1 MNGSKTPC
9 GVAFYFRHR
18 EKCDE
23 MPKTLQDYTK
33 EELIEIVKGL
43 KSRKKFGLVY
53 EHKPEEV
60 VRLCETEL
68 PVIEQVADRA
78 VSKDK
83 TSDTNVIIE
92 GDNYHALSV
101 LNYTHTGKIDVIYI
115 DPPYNTGARDWK
127 YNNHYVD
134 GSDTFRHSKWLS
146 FMEHRLRLS
155 LSLLKET
162 GIIIVAI
169 DHYELFYLGQLLDEL
184 YGESNRLGCITVVNK
199 ADGRSDDKYFATA
212 NEFLLVYAKNSQ
224 LATIG
229 NIDLSEDEIK
239 KKYPKEDA
247 KGRYVEKPMMSQG
260 VDSLRQDRPSLFY
273 AAYYNPK
280 TDRLS
285 TEPFE
290 GAIELYPV
298 DVNGIERRWG
308 SGKARMQYLIDEN
321 DIIAKKSARNG
332 SYYLYRKK
340 RADVGTKP
348 KTFWNETRYN
358 AATHGTKLVDKVVG
372 KSRVFNYPKA
382 LYAVMDAIQISGSK
396 DALIL
401 DYFAGSGTTGH
412 AALELNRKDGGN
424 RQFIL
429 CTNNENGIAETV
441 TYPRIK
447 NVIEGYSGVAGI
459 PANLTYFKT
468 SLVSKKQT
476 DDQTRIELV
485 ARSTDMICLR
495 ENTFDVVFE
504 SKLYKIFK
512 NTNHYSAIVFEPSA
526 IHFLKETLD
535 KLNDDMPAHIYVFS
549 LSNDTYESDFA
560 DLERTHELRP
570 IPESILEVYRRIHKV
585 QSKEV
590 SI

>member
-1 MNGSKTPC
+1 MT
-9 GVAFYFRHR
+9 
-18 EKCDE
+18 
-23 MPKTLQDYTK
+23 KTLEDYTK
-33 EELIEIVKGL
+33 DELIEIIQGL
-43 KSRKKFGLVY
+43 KRRKKFGLVY

-60 VRLCETEL
+60 VKLCETEL
-68 PVIEQVADRA
+68 PVIEAVLERA
-78 VSKDK
+78 VS
-83 TSDTNVIIE
+83 SDNALKTNVIIE
-92 GDNYHALSV
+92 GDNYHSLSV
-101 LNYTHTGKIDVIYI
+101 LNYTHTGKIDVIYV

-155 LSLLKET
+155 QSLLKET

-184 YGESNRLGCITVVNK
+184 FGESNRLGCITVVNK

-224 LATIG
+224 LAFIG

-239 KKYPKEDA
+239 KKYPKEDD
-247 KGRYVEKPMMSQG
+247 KGRFIAKPMMSQG

-273 AAYYNPK
+273 PVYYDPK
-280 TDRLS
+280 TNKLS
-285 TEPFE
+285 TEKFS
-290 GAIELYPV
+290 GATEVYPV
-298 DVNGIERRWG
+298 DISGIERRWG
-308 SGKARMQYLIDEN
+308 SGRERMQHLMDEN

-332 SYYLYRKK
+332 NYYLYRKK
-340 RADVGTKP
+340 RAEVGTKP

-382 LYAVMDAIQISGSK
+382 LYAVMDALQISGSK

-401 DYFAGSGTTGH
+401 DFFAGSGTTGH
-412 AALELNRKDGGN
+412 ATLELNRKDGGN

-429 CTNNENGIAETV
+429 CTNNQNGIAENV

-447 NVIEGYSGVAGI
+447 NVIDGYAGVAGI
-459 PANLTYFKT
+459 PANLHYFKT
-468 SLVSKKQT
+468 SLVSKRNT

-495 ENTFDVVFE
+495 EDTFENVLDTKMFKVF
-504 SKLYKIFK
+504 SNAGHYAAIIFEPE
-512 NTNHYSAIVFEPSA
+512 AIVLFKDA
-526 IHFLKETLD
+526 LAKLKDD
-535 KLNDDMPAHIYVFS
+535 KPVHIYVFS
-549 LSNDTYESDFA
+549 LSNDTYQSDFI
-560 DLERTHELRP
+560 DLARAHELRP
-570 IPESILEVYRRIHKV
+570 IPESILEVYRRIHANK
-585 QSKEV
+585 KEELRV
-590 SI
+590 

>member
-1 MNGSKTPC
+1 MT
-9 GVAFYFRHR
+9 
-18 EKCDE
+18 
-23 MPKTLQDYTK
+23 KTLEEYTK
-33 EELIEIVKGL
+33 DELIEIVKGL
-43 KSRKKFGLVY
+43 KRRKKFGLVY

-68 PVIEQVADRA
+68 PVIEA
-78 VSKDK
+78 VDGRSI
-83 TSDTNVIIE
+83 DTVNNTGANIIIE

-101 LNYTHTGKIDVIYI
+101 LNYTHTGRVDVIYI

-155 LSLLKET
+155 QPLLKDT
-162 GIIIVAI
+162 GVIIVAI

-184 YGESNRLGCITVVNK
+184 FGESNRLGCITVVNK

-212 NEFLLVYAKNSQ
+212 NEFLLVYAKSSQ

-229 NIDLSEDEIK
+229 NIDLSDDEIK
-239 KKYPKEDA
+239 KRYPKQDD
-247 KGRYVEKPMMSQG
+247 KGRYIEKPMMSQG
-260 VDSLRQDRPSLFY
+260 VDSLRQDRPTLFY
-273 AAYYNPK
+273 PVYYDPK
-280 TDRLS
+280 ANILS
-285 TEPFE
+285 TEPFAN
-290 GAIELYPV
+290 AIELYPV
-298 DVNGIERRWG
+298 DVNGVERRWG
-308 SGKARMQYLIDEN
+308 SGKARIQFLIDQG
-321 DIIAKKSARNG
+321 DIVAKKSVRSG
-332 SYYLYRKK
+332 GYYLYRKK
-340 RADVGTKP
+340 RAEIGTKP

-372 KSRVFNYPKA
+372 KSRIFNYPKA
-382 LYAVMDAIQISGSK
+382 LYAVTDALQISGSK

-401 DYFAGSGTTGH
+401 DFFAGSGTTGH

-424 RQFIL
+424 RKFIL
-429 CTNNENGIAETV
+429 CTNNENGIAENV

-447 NVIEGYSGVAGI
+447 NVIGGYAGNDGI
-459 PANLTYFKT
+459 PANLRYFKT
-468 SLVSKKQT
+468 SLVSKRQT

-495 ENTFDVVFE
+495 EDTFEKVIDTKLFKVFG
-504 SKLYKIFK
+504 
-512 NTNHYSAIVFEPSA
+512 NADHYAAIVFEPDA
-526 IHFLKETLD
+526 IVLLKDALA
-535 KLNDDMPAHIYVFS
+535 KLKDNKPIHIYVFS

-560 DLERTHELRP
+560 DLERMHELRP

-585 QSKEV
+585 QSEGQ
-590 SI
+590 